1 MTADRGRQTGE
12 RLGEFPVSRL
22 RSQSNE
28 EKMGQAAK
36 ETVSLLITGDWV
48 LTQNEAREVFH
59 PGAVAIRGAEIV
71 AVGPAAELAAR
82 FVAERRLDYPLGL
95 IMPGLINAHTHAAM
109 SLFRGLADDLPLETW
124 LNSYIFPAETRLDG
138 NFVYWGARLAI
149 AEMLLSGTTTFA
161 DMYLFADAVAR
172 AAAETGIRAV
182 VGEVLY
188 DFPSPNYG
196 PPAAG
201 LDFSEELC
209 RNWRGHPRVSV
220 AIQPHAVYTCSPN
233 LLQQCGALA
242 DKYHTRLI
250 MHLSETHREVVD
262 CQARYGATPVA
273 HLHRLGLLTD
283 RLLADHAV
291 VLSEADLELLAASGA
306 GVAHCPESNMKLAS
320 GIAPVV
326 ELLKRGVAVGLG
338 TDGCASN
345 NNLDLVQEMDTAA
358 KLQKVR
364 YLDPTVLPATATL
377 DLATRGSAK
386 VLGLEGQIGALGPG
400 LKADVVVLDLDQP
413 HLTPLYDPYSHLV
426 YAAGGGDVQTVVVHG
441 RVVVQDRQVLSFDL
455 EETLAKTRE
464 LAREL
469 GAGKAKIA
477 G

>member
-1 MTADRGRQTGE
+1 
-12 RLGEFPVSRL
+12 
-22 RSQSNE
+22 
-28 EKMGQAAK
+28 MGQTAK

-59 PGAVAIRGAEIV
+59 PGAVAIRGEEIV
-71 AVGPAAELAAR
+71 AAGPAAEICAR
-82 FVAERRLDYPLGL
+82 FTPERRLDYPLGL

-109 SLFRGLADDLPLETW
+109 SLFRGLAD
-124 LNSYIFPAETRLDG
+124 
-138 NFVYWGARLAI
+138 
-149 AEMLLSGTTTFA
+149 
-161 DMYLFADAVAR
+161 AVAR
-172 AAAETGIRAV
+172 AVDETGIRAV

-201 LDFSEELC
+201 LAFSEELC
-209 RNWRGHPRVSV
+209 RTWQGHPRVSV

-233 LLQQCGALA
+233 LLQECGELA
-242 DKYHTRLI
+242 DKYDRRLI
-250 MHLSETHREVVD
+250 IHLSETQQEVAD
-262 CQARYGATPVA
+262 CEKRYGATPVA
-273 HLHRLGLLTD
+273 HLHRLGLLTN

-291 VLSEADLELLAASGA
+291 VLTGADMELLAASGS

-320 GIAPVV
+320 GIAPVE
-326 ELLKRGVAVGLG
+326 ELLQRSVAVGLG

-358 KLQKVR
+358 KLQKGR

-386 VLGLEGQIGALGPG
+386 VLGLEGQVGTLGPG
-400 LKADVVVLDLDQP
+400 LKADVLVLDLDQP

-441 RVVVQDRQVLSFDL
+441 QVVVQDRRILSFDL

-464 LAREL
+464 LAKAL
-469 GAGKAKIA
+469 GAVKLKY
-477 G
+477 